1 MTRALDIFIIAG
13 EPSGDLLG
21 ARIMAALRRQAGSG
35 IRFRGIGG
43 PRMEAEGLVSQFP
56 MTELSVMG
64 VAELLPRLRGLLRRI
79 RQTVAAAGTPKPDA
93 VLTIDS
99 PAFSFRVARRL
110 HGRSFP
116 LIHCVAPTV
125 WAWRPGRARA
135 IARFLDHLLVLLPFE
150 PPYFE
155 AEGLSCTFIGHPIVE
170 SGAGTGDGP
179 AFRAAHGIGSD
190 APVLCVLLG
199 SRQGEFSRLAPAFR
213 DTVALLANSR
223 PDLRVVVPAVG
234 HLKDAIL
241 AETADWTA
249 PALVVEGD
257 RDKYDAFAA
266 SNAAL
271 AASGTVALE
280 LGLAGVPQVNAY
292 KLHPLSANLARFL
305 LRTRYANLINII
317 HDRAIIPEFLQ
328 ACPPDGMAAALATLL
343 DDPGAAARQ
352 RQSAHE
358 AMLKLGLGG
367 PSPSERAA
375 SVILT
380 TIAGDGEGRTNRD

>member
-1 MTRALDIFIIAG
+1 MTPALDIFIVAG

-21 ARIMAALRRQAGSG
+21 ARIMAALRRQAVSG

-43 PRMEAEGLVSQFP
+43 PRMEAEGLVSLFP

-110 HGRSFP
+110 HGHSFP

-135 IARFLDHLLVLLPFE
+135 IAGFLDHLLVLLPFE

-155 AEGLSCTFIGHPIVE
+155 AEGLPCTFIGHPIVE
-170 SGAGTGDGP
+170 SGAGTGDGSG
-179 AFRAAHGIGSD
+179 FRAAHGIAPD
-190 APVLCVLLG
+190 VPVLCVLPG
-199 SRQGEFSRLAPAFR
+199 SRQGELSRLVPEFR
-213 DTVALLANSR
+213 RTVALLAASK
-223 PDLRVVVPAVG
+223 PDLRVVVPTVA
-234 HLKDAIL
+234 HLRDAIA
-241 AETADWTA
+241 AEIADWKA
-249 PALVVEGD
+249 PALMVEGD

-328 ACPPDGMAAALATLL
+328 ACPPDRMAAAVAALL
-343 DDPGAAARQ
+343 DDSEAAGRQ
-352 RQSAHE
+352 RRAAHE

-375 SVILT
+375 RVVLD
-380 TIAGDGEGRTNRD
+380 TIEGGHGGAADRE